1 MLVLLEVIARL
12 WVTVAV
18 AVIHIASLLTLTL
31 YSKVELVSTIL
42 LGSIVPVLHY
52 MLQVVQTIL
61 EPCIVV
67 SDTGIVV
74 SRSTICIELRTIAI
88 LDDILAAILQAID
101 STGIQVECHLEV
113 AAMDVGTLSRLI
125 YRKLH
130 RLTVLGNSS
139 DRRSS
144 HISALHSQ
152 LLFHLRI
159 SLGSP
164 RHILAQKELNGYEVL
179 ALWIEACIIV
189 WQGIEAFFAR
199 THDILGTLQ
208 WLIL

>member
-12 WVTVAV
+12 WITVAV

-74 SRSTICIELRTIAI
+74 CRSTICIKLRTIAI

-101 STGIQVECHLEV
+101 STGIQVECHLEI
-113 AAMDVGTLSRLI
+113 AAMDVGTFSRLI

-159 SLGSP
+159 TLGSP
-164 RHILAQKELNGYEVL
+164 WHILTQKELNCYEVL
-179 ALWIEACIIV
+179 ALRIEACIIV
-189 WQGIEAFFAR
+189 WQGIESLLAR